1 MDSSYQPFNIPVAAS
16 GINHFNLNCNHIT
29 TTDFTQL
36 SPVYYRDLVL
46 GDSISVKMDVS
57 VFTAPLV
64 VPPMGVCHVKSR
76 AFFVPYRI
84 IWRHYIDF
92 CNQHQVSN
100 GIGLVDANLPLLT
113 SEEFISMFIEP
124 DFGLTEIIYYGS
136 SSDVEQQ
143 QVVDFRHFYD
153 DDRLSFIGY
162 RFTSKGRRIY
172 KILRSLGYSWN
183 WDYNSIKLNPLP
195 LLCFFRAYLDFYIP
209 SYNRS
214 SSDIN
219 ILLENVLSSTSSIL
233 YGNVLFNCFDE
244 IADNYKLN
252 YFTAA
257 WNSPNSPTFSQQFGT
272 NFGTTFAPDDSH
284 GLQSGVS
291 ADSYKTYLSNT
302 EATYIQQL
310 SQYGLN
316 LLRAADSWLKRNN
329 YSGAQRITDSLLA
342 RFGKRPA
349 NSKLDYAEFCGY
361 DDTVI
366 KWRQITNT
374 SSSNGAELGSFGAQ
388 GFAVSDGKVFKYTAE
403 EPGLFFILSSIVP
416 DTIYYHGI
424 DKMCLQTEPL
434 EFFNP
439 EFEKLG
445 CSPIRTAEIYQ
456 DADYAPSDQ
465 SSPASPFDGGA
476 EMIHPERIFGYSP
489 NYANYK
495 VPKDWITGDFNVNSL
510 KQELSSWH
518 FGREFNF
525 RGRTDEQRLQALTP
539 QTISQ
544 YSTTR
549 SQFNRIF
556 NVTDD
561 SADHFIEVFS
571 FEVDAYRPMLKISD
585 SLDISG
591 NGRDVELQPQGT
603 RFD

>member
-1 MDSSYQPFNIPVAAS
+1 MASSYQPFNIPVAAS
-16 GINHFNLNCNHIT
+16 GNNHFNLNCNHIT

-36 SPVYYRDLVL
+36 CPVYYRDLVL

-84 IWRHYIDF
+84 IWRHYNDF
-92 CNQHQVSN
+92 CIQHQVSN
-100 GIGLVDANLPLLT
+100 GIGLVDAQLPILT
-113 SEEFISMFIEP
+113 SHTFIDLFTTH
-124 DFGLTEIIYYGS
+124 DLTDEIYNYA
-136 SSDVEQQ
+136 SSDDEMN
-143 QVVDFRHFYD
+143 QVVDFRYFYD
-153 DDRLSFIGY
+153 SNNRSNFSGF

-172 KILRSLGYSWN
+172 KILRSLGYAWN
-183 WDYNSIKLNPLP
+183 WDFNIVKLNPLP
-195 LLCFFRAYLDFYIP
+195 LLSFFRAYLDFYIP
-209 SYNRS
+209 SYHRT

-219 ILLENVLSSTSSIL
+219 ALLENVLSSSL
-233 YGNVLFNCFDE
+233 YTITEDELFNCFEE
-244 IADNYKLN
+244 IADNYDLN

-272 NFGTTFAPDDSH
+272 SFGSTFVPDDTH
-284 GLQSGVS
+284 GLQNGVS

-361 DDTVI
+361 DDTII

-374 SSSNGAELGSFGAQ
+374 SSSDGAELGSFGAQ
-388 GFAVSDGKVFKYTAE
+388 GFAVGDGKVFKYTAE

-416 DTIYYHGI
+416 ETVYYHGI

-445 CSPIRTAEIYQ
+445 CSPIRSAEIYQ
-456 DADYAPSDQ
+456 DADYEPNDQ
-465 SSPASPFDGGA
+465 SSPDSPFGVAAD
-476 EMIHPERIFGYSP
+476 MIHPEKIFGYAP

-495 VPKDWITGDFNVNSL
+495 VPKDWITGDFTVNTL

-525 RGRTDEQRLQALTP
+525 RGRNDEQRLEALTP
-539 QTISQ
+539 QTIAQ

-571 FEVDAYRPMLKISD
+571 FQVDAYRPMLSISD

-591 NGRDVELQPQGT
+591 NGRDVEMQPQGT